1 MRKIVTEETIK
12 QACSERIASI
22 RVEEEDQL
30 KSVEQQTQ
38 QLEEQFDE
46 TIDKAG
52 FSSNA
57 FVPSGKLDF
66 MKDSRS
72 LPDGLFVGML
82 KHPVTGESFIPAI
95 LPFASANATG
105 FRIDSSCENQV
116 AELMQTL
123 AFRILLSIPVELVKC
138 HFIDLHSFGQST
150 KLFNRLAEKAEKITK
165 GALIS
170 DKNGLASFV
179 SEMESHVNRLNRNE
193 LLDAASLLEYNAD
206 PSHIAV
212 PYHFVFFTRIHDK
225 VEKDIISRIYS
236 LCSGR
241 NASTCGIYFF
251 YTYAVDHQTT
261 QQQNDPLSDLL
272 SISTLVTKE
281 ADGFRFSNTIYGKA
295 FEERYVFEPEKR
307 MPSNLNLIIDA
318 IAKKAANIKPP
329 VVSFDQML
337 EDMMSNGEY
346 WKGST
351 IDGITIPIGR
361 KGANGLVNFNLAGK
375 TADYFAM
382 IGGRPGYGKTV
393 LLHDIICNGAII
405 YPPQEL
411 EFYLIDCTNGTG
423 FKPYEHMPHARFVS
437 ITKQREYT
445 DSAIDYLINEMY
457 HRADLFKEAGDQT
470 KKSNEEKSE
479 QKNIEKI
486 EDYRKYTHKVLSRI
500 LVIIDEFQVLL
511 EKNDKL
517 SRKIKGSLEK
527 IIREG
532 RKYGISIVLCTQSF
546 RIDFDTELIT
556 LRIAFNLKEMDSLKV
571 LGSGNDSAAHLTKK
585 GEAILNN
592 SNGEKE
598 ANVLFQAAYTEKV
611 QHYVNFCVD
620 RWNEFDGEKPKRFV
634 FDGKAVS
641 NLASNTLFV
650 DSLTASEL
658 NPNEIVTWLGVPMF
672 IRDKHSY
679 ATFHKAIYSNMLI
692 CGKDVNAA
700 LSTMALVNYQISQ
713 SMEKPKEG
721 LFNELFITDY
731 FVESSNESCYLRRF
745 AEMAGIPYLRKKDV
759 EKTIDAIGTILKKRI
774 DDSMAGID
782 NENTPIIGT
791 IAYIQN
797 APDMK
802 RNQFNQPS
810 KLMTKIQDILKN
822 GPDYGIH
829 LIVYAY
835 SYKGLIDVMD
845 NAFVSAFG
853 NRVIL
858 QGGALGLQLAQEAE
872 TLAEGTALLVT
883 EDASTT
889 YEQDP
894 FMVYNECHSDTLQQ
908 YDVLDHIFSIYKQ
921 KQ

>member
-1 MRKIVTEETIK
+1 MRKILTEETIR
-12 QACSERIASI
+12 QACAERIVSI
-22 RVEEEDQL
+22 RVEEEEQL
-30 KSVEQQTQ
+30 KSVEQQTR

-46 TIDKAG
+46 VIDKAG

-66 MKDSRS
+66 TKDSRS

-82 KHPVTGESFIPAI
+82 KHPVTEESFVPAI

-105 FRIDSSCENQV
+105 FCIDSSCENQV

-150 KLFNRLAEKAEKITK
+150 KLFNRLAEKAEKITQ
-165 GALIS
+165 GALVS
-170 DKNGLASFV
+170 DKNGLASLV
-179 SEMESHVNRLNRNE
+179 SELESHINRLNRNE
-193 LLDAASLLEYNAD
+193 LLDATSLSEYNAD

-251 YTYAVDHQTT
+251 YTYSVDHQAT

-272 SISTLVTKE
+272 GISTLVTKE
-281 ADGFRFSNTIYGKA
+281 AKGFRLSNTIYGKA
-295 FEERYVFEPEKR
+295 FEERYVFEPEKIT
-307 MPSNLNLIIDA
+307 SASLNPIIDA

-337 EDMMSNGEY
+337 EDMMANGEY

-393 LLHDIICNGAII
+393 LLHDIICNGSII

-423 FKPYEHMPHARFVS
+423 FKPYQHLPHARFIS

-445 DSAIDYLINEMY
+445 DSAIEYLVNEMY
-457 HRADLFKEAGDQT
+457 RRAELFKDAGEQTGEA
-470 KKSNEEKSE
+470 
-479 QKNIEKI
+479 IEKI
-486 EDYRKYTHKVLSRI
+486 EKYRTITGKELPRI

-511 EKNDKL
+511 EKKDRL
-517 SRKIKGSLEK
+517 SMKIRGALEK

-532 RKYGISIVLCTQSF
+532 RKYGISIVFCTQSY
-546 RIDFDTELIT
+546 RNIDFDTELIT

-611 QHYVNFCVD
+611 QHYVSFCVD
-620 RWNEFDGEKPKRFV
+620 RWNELDIEKPKRFV

-641 NLASNTLFV
+641 NIANNVQFV
-650 DSLTASEL
+650 DSLSETS
-658 NPNEIVTWLGVPMF
+658 PNSNLIVTWVGVPMF
-672 IRDKHSY
+672 IRPIHSF
-679 ATFHKAIYSNMLI
+679 ATFRKAIGSNMLI
-692 CGKDVNAA
+692 CGTDVNAA
-700 LSTMALVNYQISQ
+700 LSTMTLVNYQISQ
-713 SMEKPKEG
+713 SIEDIESS
-721 LFNELFITDY
+721 LFITDY
-731 FVESSNESCYLRRF
+731 FSESSDASQYLRKF
-745 AEMAGIPYLRKKDV
+745 AEIASIPYLPKRELEPV
-759 EKTIDAIGTILKKRI
+759 IDSIATLLKKRI
-774 DDSMAGID
+774 DDDMAGI
-782 NENTPIIGT
+782 ENDDTPIIGT

-802 RNQFNQPS
+802 KNQFNQPS
-810 KLMTKIQDILKN
+810 KLMAKIQDILKN

-835 SYKGLIDVMD
+835 NYKGLVDVMD
-845 NAFVSAFG
+845 NAFVSTFG
-853 NRVIL
+853 NRIIL
-858 QGGALGLQLAQEAE
+858 QGGAIGLQMAQEAD
-872 TLAEGTALLVT
+872 TLDEGTAFLVT
-883 EDASTT
+883 EDKSTKFEENASTT

-894 FMVYNECHSDTLQQ
+894 VMIYNECHSDTLQQ
-908 YDVLDHIFSIYKQ
+908 DDVLDFIFSIYNQ
-921 KQ
+921 E

>member
-1 MRKIVTEETIK
+1 MQKIVTEETIR

-22 RVEEEDQL
+22 RVEEEEQL

-38 QLEEQFDE
+38 LLAEQFDE
-46 TIDKAG
+46 AIDHSG

-57 FVPSGKLDF
+57 FVPSEKVDLL
-66 MKDSRS
+66 KDSRL

-82 KHPVTGESFIPAI
+82 KHPVTGEPFIPAI

-105 FRIDSSCENQV
+105 FCIDSYCESQV

-123 AFRILLSIPVELVKC
+123 AFRIMLSIPVELVKC

-150 KLFNRLAEKAEKITK
+150 KLFNRLAEKAERITK
-165 GALIS
+165 GALVG
-170 DKNGLASFV
+170 DRNGLSSLI
-179 SEMESHVNRLNRNE
+179 SELENHVNHLNRNE
-193 LLDAASLLEYNAD
+193 LLDAATLSEYNAN

-225 VEKDIISRIYS
+225 VEKDILSRICS
-236 LCSGR
+236 LCSGK
-241 NASTCGIYFF
+241 NASTCGIFFF
-251 YTYAVDHQTT
+251 YTVDRQAVP
-261 QQQNDPLSDLL
+261 QQQDNPLNDLL
-272 SISTLVTKE
+272 DLSLLVSKE
-281 ADGFRFSNTIYGKA
+281 ASGFRFSNSIYGKA

-307 MPSNLNLIIDA
+307 TPANLSLIIDA

-337 EDMMSNGEY
+337 EDMMVNGEY

-361 KGANGLVNFNLAGK
+361 KGANNLVNFTLAGK

-423 FKPYEHMPHARFVS
+423 FKPYEHLPHARFIS

-445 DSAIDYLINEMY
+445 DSAIEHLVNEMY
-457 HRADLFKEAGDQT
+457 RRAELFKDAGEQTGEA
-470 KKSNEEKSE
+470 
-479 QKNIEKI
+479 IEKI
-486 EDYRKYTHKVLSRI
+486 EKYRTVTGKVLPRI
-500 LVIIDEFQVLL
+500 LVVIDEFQVLL
-511 EKNDKL
+511 EKNDAL
-517 SRKIKGSLEK
+517 SRKIRGSLEK

-532 RKYGISIVLCTQSF
+532 RKYGISIVFCTQSY
-546 RIDFDTELIT
+546 RNIDFDTELIT

-585 GEAILNN
+585 GEAIMNN

-620 RWNEFDGEKPKRFV
+620 RWNEFEGEKPKRFV

-641 NLASNTLFV
+641 NIANNMLFV
-650 DSLTASEL
+650 DSLTAATF
-658 NPNEIVTWLGVPMF
+658 NPNHIVTWLGVPMF
-672 IRDKHSY
+672 IRATHSY
-679 ATFHKAIYSNMLI
+679 ATFRKAIGSNMLI
-692 CGKDVNAA
+692 CGTDVKAA
-700 LSTMALVNYQISQ
+700 ISTMALVNYQISQ
-713 SMEKPKEG
+713 CIEDIKSSV
-721 LFNELFITDY
+721 FITDY
-731 FVESSNESCYLRRF
+731 FSESSDASQYLRRF
-745 AEMAGIPYLRKKDV
+745 AEISDIPYLPKREMETVVDNI
-759 EKTIDAIGTILKKRI
+759 ESILKRRI
-774 DDSMAGID
+774 DDDMAGID
-782 NENTPIIGT
+782 NDNTPIIGT

-802 RNQFNQPS
+802 KNQFNQPS
-810 KLMTKIQDILKN
+810 KLMAKIQDILKN

-845 NAFVSAFG
+845 NSFVTAFG

-858 QGGALGLQLAQEAE
+858 QGGAVGLQLAQEAE
-872 TLAEGTALLVT
+872 TLAEGTAFLIT

-894 FMVYNECHSDTLQQ
+894 VMIYNECHSDALQ
-908 YDVLDHIFSIYKQ
+908 DEVLDYIFSIYNNE
-921 KQ
+921 

>member
-1 MRKIVTEETIK
+1 MYKTFNEETIR
-12 QACSERIASI
+12 QACSERISAI
-22 RVEEEDQL
+22 RTEGEEEL
-30 KSVEQQTQ
+30 KSVEQQAQ
-38 QLEEQFDE
+38 QLAKQFEEV
-46 TIDKAG
+46 IDRAG

-57 FVPSGKLDF
+57 FVPSGELDLL
-66 MKDSRS
+66 KDSRS

-95 LPFASANATG
+95 LPFASSNATG
-105 FRIDSSCENQV
+105 FCIDSYCENQV
-116 AELMQTL
+116 AELMQIL

-150 KLFNRLAEKAEKITK
+150 KLFNRLAEKSERITK

-170 DKNGLASFV
+170 DKNGLSALI
-179 SEMESHVNRLNRNE
+179 SELESHVNHLNRNE
-193 LLDAASLLEYNAD
+193 LLDVATLSEYNAD

-225 VEKDIISRIYS
+225 VDKDILSRICS

-241 NASTCGIYFF
+241 KASTCGIYFF
-251 YTYAVDHQTT
+251 YTYAIERQTV
-261 QQQNDPLSDLL
+261 QQQNDPLADLL
-272 SISTLVTKE
+272 GISTLITKE
-281 ADGFRFSNTIYGKA
+281 TDGFRFSNSIYGNN
-295 FEERYVFEPEKR
+295 FDERYLFEPEMKTA
-307 MPSNLNLIIDA
+307 NLNLIIDA
-318 IAKKAANIKPP
+318 LSRKAANIKPQ

-337 EDMMSNGEY
+337 EDMMTSGDY

-361 KGANGLVNFNLAGK
+361 KGANSLVNFNIAGK

-393 LLHDIICNGAII
+393 LLHDIICNGSII
-405 YPPQEL
+405 YSPKEL

-423 FKPYEHMPHARFVS
+423 FKPYEFLPHARFIS

-445 DSAIDYLINEMY
+445 DSAIEHLVNEMY
-457 HRADLFKEAGDQT
+457 RRAELFKDAGDQT
-470 KKSNEEKSE
+470 GEA
-479 QKNIEKI
+479 IEKI
-486 EDYRKYTHKVLSRI
+486 EKYRTVTGKVLPRI

-517 SRKIKGSLEK
+517 SRKIKGALEK

-532 RKYGISIVLCTQSF
+532 RKYGISIVFCTQSY
-546 RIDFDTELIT
+546 RNIDFDTELIT

-611 QHYVNFCVD
+611 QHYVNFCVE

-641 NLASNTLFV
+641 NIANNVHFV
-650 DSLTASEL
+650 NSLTDSIL
-658 NPNEIVTWLGVPMF
+658 NPSHIVTWVGVPMF
-672 IRDKHSY
+672 IRATHSF
-679 ATFHKAIYSNMLI
+679 ATFRKAIGSNMLI
-692 CGKDVNAA
+692 CGTDVKAA
-700 LSTMALVNYQISQ
+700 LSTMALVNYLISQ
-713 SMEKPKEG
+713 SIEDIE
-721 LFNELFITDY
+721 NSLFITDY
-731 FVESSNESCYLRRF
+731 FNESSEASQYLRKF
-745 AEMAGIPYLRKKDV
+745 AEKAEIPYLPKRELEPV
-759 EKTIDAIGTILKKRI
+759 IESIESLLKKRI
-774 DDSMAGID
+774 DDDMAGIEND
-782 NENTPIIGT
+782 NTPIVGT

-802 RNQFNQPS
+802 KNQFNQPS
-810 KLMTKIQDILKN
+810 KLMVKIQDILKN

-835 SYKGLIDVMD
+835 NYKGLVDVMD

-853 NRVIL
+853 NRIIL
-858 QGGALGLQLAQEAE
+858 QGGAVGLQLAQEAE
-872 TLAEGTALLVT
+872 TLSEGTAFLVT

-894 FMVYNECHSDTLQQ
+894 VMIYNECRSDALQD
-908 YDVLDHIFSIYKQ
+908 DVLDYIFSIYNQ
-921 KQ
+921 

>member
-1 MRKIVTEETIK
+1 MRKILTEETIR
-12 QACSERIASI
+12 QACAERIASI
-22 RVEEEDQL
+22 RVEEEEEL
-30 KSVEQQTQ
+30 KSVEHQTQ

-46 TIDKAG
+46 VIDKAG
-52 FSSNA
+52 FSTNA
-57 FVPSGKLDF
+57 FVSSSKLDV

-105 FRIDSSCENQV
+105 FCIDSSCENQV
-116 AELMQTL
+116 AELMQAL

-150 KLFNRLAEKAEKITK
+150 KLFNRLAGKAEKITK
-165 GALIS
+165 GALVS
-170 DKNGLASFV
+170 DRNGLASLV
-179 SEMESHVNRLNRNE
+179 SELESHINRLNRNE
-193 LLDAASLLEYNAD
+193 LLDVASLSEYNAD

-251 YTYAVDHQTT
+251 YTYAIDHQIT
-261 QQQNDPLSDLL
+261 QQQYDPLSDLL
-272 SISTLVTKE
+272 RISTLITKE
-281 ADGFRFSNTIYGKA
+281 ANGFRFSNTIYGKA

-307 MPSNLNLIIDA
+307 TPSNLNLIIDT

-393 LLHDIICNGAII
+393 LLHDIICNGSII

-423 FKPYEHMPHARFVS
+423 FKPYEHLPHARFIS

-445 DSAIDYLINEMY
+445 DSAIEYLVNEMY
-457 HRADLFKEAGDQT
+457 RRAELFKDAGEQTGEA
-470 KKSNEEKSE
+470 
-479 QKNIEKI
+479 IEKI
-486 EDYRKYTHKVLSRI
+486 EKYRTVTGTLLPRI

-511 EKNDKL
+511 EKKDRL
-517 SRKIKGSLEK
+517 SMKIRGTLEK

-532 RKYGISIVLCTQSF
+532 RKYGISIVFCTQSY
-546 RIDFDTELIT
+546 RNIDFDTELIT

-611 QHYVNFCVD
+611 QHYVRFCVD
-620 RWNEFDGEKPKRFV
+620 RWDELDVEKPKRFV

-641 NLASNTLFV
+641 NIANNVQFV
-650 DSLTASEL
+650 DSLTAAAL
-658 NPNEIVTWLGVPMF
+658 NPNHIITWLGVPMF
-672 IRDKHSY
+672 IRATHSF
-679 ATFHKAIYSNMLI
+679 ATFRKAIGSNLLI
-692 CGKDVNAA
+692 CGTDVNAA

-713 SMEKPKEG
+713 SIEDFESS
-721 LFNELFITDY
+721 LFISDY
-731 FVESSNESCYLRRF
+731 FSESSAASRYLRQF
-745 AEMAGIPYLRKKDV
+745 SEISGVPYLPKRDLEPVVDKI
-759 EKTIDAIGTILKKRI
+759 ESILKKRI
-774 DDSMAGID
+774 DDDMAGIEND
-782 NENTPIIGT
+782 NPPIIGT
-791 IAYIQN
+791 MAYIQN

-802 RNQFNQPS
+802 KNQFNQPS
-810 KLMTKIQDILKN
+810 KLMVKIQDILKN

-835 SYKGLIDVMD
+835 NYKGLVDVMD
-845 NAFVSAFG
+845 NSFVSAFG
-853 NRVIL
+853 NRIIL
-858 QGGALGLQLAQEAE
+858 QSGAIGLQMVQEAE
-872 TLAEGTALLVT
+872 TLAEGTAFLVT

-894 FMVYNECHSDTLQQ
+894 IMIYNECQSDALQD
-908 YDVLDHIFSIYKQ
+908 DVLDFIFSIYNQ
-921 KQ
+921 E

>member
-66 MKDSRS
+66 IKDSRS

-150 KLFNRLAEKAEKITK
+150 KLFNRLAEKAEKITQ
-165 GALIS
+165 GALVG
-170 DKNGLASFV
+170 DKNGLSRLIT
-179 SEMESHVNRLNRNE
+179 ELENNVNHLNRNE
-193 LLDAASLLEYNAD
+193 LLDASSLSEYNAD

-212 PYHFVFFTRIHDK
+212 PYHFVFFSRIHDK
-225 VEKDIISRIYS
+225 VDKDILSRICS

-251 YTYAVDHQTT
+251 YTVDRDAVSP
-261 QQQNDPLSDLL
+261 NDEVLNELL
-272 SISTLVTKE
+272 NISMLVSKE
-281 ADGFRFSNTIYGKA
+281 SNGFRFSNSIYGKD
-295 FEERYVFEPEKR
+295 FESRYCFEPEKKT
-307 MPSNLNLIIDA
+307 PANLNLIIDA
-318 IAKKAANIKPP
+318 IAQKAANIKPQL
-329 VVSFDQML
+329 VSFNQML
-337 EDMMSNGEY
+337 EDMMASGEY
-346 WKGST
+346 WKGDT
-351 IDGITIPIGR
+351 KDGISIPIGR
-361 KGANGLVNFNLAGK
+361 KGANSLVNFNLAGK

-393 LLHDIICNGAII
+393 LLHDIICNGSII
-405 YPPQEL
+405 YSPQQL

-423 FKPYEHMPHARFVS
+423 FKPYEHLPHARFVS

-445 DSAIDYLINEMY
+445 DSAIEHLVNEMY
-457 HRADLFKEAGDQT
+457 RRAELFKEAGEQMR
-470 KKSNEEKSE
+470 KS
-479 QKNIEKI
+479 IEKI
-486 EDYRKYTHKVLSRI
+486 ETYREETHKVLPRI

-532 RKYGISIVLCTQSF
+532 RKYGISIVFCTQSY
-546 RIDFDTELIT
+546 RNIDFDTELIT
-556 LRIAFNLKEMDSLKV
+556 LRIAFNLKESDSYKV
-571 LGSGNDSAAHLTKK
+571 LGQNNDSAAHLTKK

-598 ANVLFQAAYTEKV
+598 ANVLFQAAYMEEVDKV
-611 QHYVNFCVD
+611 PRFVSFCVD
-620 RWNEFDGEKPKRFV
+620 KWNALDVEKPKRFV

-641 NLASNTLFV
+641 NLASNALFV
-650 DSLTASEL
+650 NSLTASEP

-672 IRDKHSY
+672 IRAKHSY
-679 ATFHKAIYSNMLI
+679 ATFHKAIGSNMLI
-692 CGKDVNAA
+692 CGTDVNAA

-721 LFNELFITDY
+721 LFNEIFITDY
-731 FVESSNESCYLRRF
+731 FNESSDASHYLRRF
-745 AEMAGIPYLRKKDV
+745 AEMAGIPYLRKKDL

-774 DDSMAGID
+774 DDDMAGID
-782 NENTPIIGT
+782 NENRPIIGT

-802 RNQFNQPS
+802 KNQFDYPS
-810 KLMTKIQDILKN
+810 NLMVKIQDILKN

-872 TLAEGTALLVT
+872 TLSEGTALLVT

-894 FMVYNECHSDTLQQ
+894 VMIYNECHSNDLQD
-908 YDVLDHIFSIYKQ
+908 DVLDYIFSIYNIG
-921 KQ
+921 